1 MEQELLKQEVGQ
13 KAGFSP
19 ETSRDFEDL
28 SQLIQEAT
36 GEYLSPTT
44 LKRLW
49 GYLQNEQV
57 QTRRHTQDVLARFVG
72 YANYRA
78 FIDEIVKKQ
87 GVQSM
92 ILATNKVTPNDL
104 SIGEQ
109 LCIVWLPNRR
119 IVVEHL
125 GNGHF
130 VVKEAENAKLVV
142 GDTFTCH
149 LMLQNEPLYID
160 NVAHQ
165 GTTFPAYIAGKI
177 DGVKIYK
184 VGD

>member
-1 MEQELLKQEVGQ
+1 MEQELLKREVGK
-13 KAGFSP
+13 KAGFAP

-28 SQLIQEAT
+28 SQIIQEAT

-44 LKRLW
+44 LKRIW

-57 QTRRHTQDVLARFVG
+57 QTRRHTHDVLARFVG

-78 FIDEIVKKQ
+78 FIDGSLKKKE
-87 GVQSM
+87 VQSM
-92 ILATNKVTPNDL
+92 ILATNKVTSEDL
-104 SIGEQ
+104 AIGQE
-109 LCIVWLPNRR
+109 LCIVWLPDRR

-125 GNGHF
+125 GDGRF
-130 VVKEAENAKLVV
+130 VVNEAENSKLGI

-149 LMLQNEPLYID
+149 LMIQNEPLYID

-184 VGD
+184 VE

>member
-1 MEQELLKQEVGQ
+1 MEQELLKQKVGQ

-19 ETSRDFEDL
+19 ETSRDFNDL

-44 LKRLW
+44 LKRIW
-49 GYLQNEQV
+49 GYLENEQV
-57 QTRRHTQDVLARFVG
+57 QTRRHTHDVLARYVG
-72 YANYRA
+72 FTNYRA
-78 FIDEIVKKQ
+78 FIDTIEKEQ

-92 ILATNKVTPNDL
+92 ILANNKVTSDDL
-104 SIGEQ
+104 SIGQQ
-109 LCIVWLPNRR
+109 LRITWLPDRR

-125 GNGHF
+125 GEGHF
-130 VVKEAENAKLVV
+130 TVLEAENAKLTV

-160 NVAHQ
+160 NVSHQ
-165 GTTFPAYIAGKI
+165 DTTYPAYIAGKI

-184 VGD
+184 VEE